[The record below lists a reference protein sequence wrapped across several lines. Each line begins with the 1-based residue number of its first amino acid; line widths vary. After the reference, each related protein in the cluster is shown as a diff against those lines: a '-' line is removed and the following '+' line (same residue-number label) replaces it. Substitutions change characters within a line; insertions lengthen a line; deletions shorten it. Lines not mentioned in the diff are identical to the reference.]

1 MTYTDDDINPLLD
14 QLGQLRADNIYLMRQ
29 WTQLDQIATALLNQ
43 LVSCQK
49 ENEGL
54 KATLLQMHSRRQHD
68 IN

>member
-14 QLGQLRADNIYLMRQ
+14 QLSQLRADNIYLMRQ
-29 WTQLDQIATALLNQ
+29 WTQLDQIATALRNQ
-43 LVSCQK
+43 LVSCQN

-54 KATLLQMHSRRQHD
+54 KATLLQMHSRRKHD